1 MTQQKTAARFAGIL
15 SQNPQLVNELY
26 VQACSEWITPNEI
39 VDALSNTSGT
49 KVKFQQVPEG
59 VFKSLLPPPVAEEMT
74 ENIVLVRDYSYFGPG
89 QEKRQAESDRILGG
103 MKKTS
108 WEEFVR
114 ANGPRTWSTEG
125 AALYD
130 HLFVVRVF
138 QDFP

>member
-1 MTQQKTAARFAGIL
+1 MSK
-15 SQNPQLVNELY
+15 
-26 VQACSEWITPNEI
+26 
-39 VDALSNTSGT
+39 TSGT

-74 ENIVLVRDYSYFGPG
+74 ENMVLVRDYSYFGPG
-89 QEKRQAESDRILGG
+89 QEKCQVESDRILGG
-103 MKKTS
+103 IKKTN

-114 ANGPRTWSTEG
+114 ANGPWTWSTEG

-138 QDFP
+138 QYFS